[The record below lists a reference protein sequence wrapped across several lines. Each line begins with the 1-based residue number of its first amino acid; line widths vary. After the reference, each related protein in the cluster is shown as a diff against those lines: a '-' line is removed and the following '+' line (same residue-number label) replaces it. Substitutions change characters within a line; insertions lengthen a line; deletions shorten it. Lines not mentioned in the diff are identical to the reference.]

1 MNGNE
6 HDTKAKDKSAE
17 LNVTDAGRAKA
28 EPQTQELTDKELGA
42 VVGGNDGGKTAGDD
56 WEARV

>member
-1 MNGNE
+1 MNSNE

-17 LNVTDAGRAKA
+17 LRAKDERAKA
-28 EPQTQELTDKELGA
+28 ESRTQELTDKELGA
-42 VVGGNDGGKTAGDD
+42 VVGGNDGGKTASDD